1 MLPEKYR
8 TDVVKELHGGKS
20 GGHLCVRKTTAK
32 VRDRF
37 YWAGM
42 TAEIRSILRKCDVC
56 ASKKSPSKARKAPL
70 RQHVVGAP
78 MERVALD
85 VIGPLPETEKG
96 NKYILVVGDY
106 LSKWVEAYPIPNQTV
121 ETVADKFVQEF
132 VCRYGVPE
140 VLHSDQ
146 GRNFEAQVFAKD
158 KDDAIQP
165 QIRRTDRKV

>member
-1 MLPEKYR
+1 
-8 TDVVKELHGGKS
+8 
-20 GGHLCVRKTTAK
+20 
-32 VRDRF
+32 
-37 YWAGM
+37 
-42 TAEIRSILRKCDVC
+42 
-56 ASKKSPSKARKAPL
+56 
-70 RQHVVGAP
+70 